1 MTPLFKHMATLT
13 KDVDNIS
20 ILHGSKPM
28 SHSNHGPP
36 LCRALKG
43 CLDEPLALRVE
54 RAGGFVEEE
63 DLGVADEGAGDGDA
77 LLLATRE
84 GDTAGADVGVVAFG
98 EGGDEVVD
106 RSVAAGGV

>member
-1 MTPLFKHMATLT
+1 MDAPLLEKLSMTPLFKHMTTFT

-20 ILHGSKPM
+20 ILHGGKPM

-43 CLDEPLALRVE
+43 SLDEPLALRVE

-63 DLGVADEGAGDGDA
+63 DLGVADKGPGDGDA
-77 LLLATRE
+77 LLLFT
-84 GDTAGADVGVVAFG
+84 
-98 EGGDEVVD
+98 
-106 RSVAAGGV
+106 